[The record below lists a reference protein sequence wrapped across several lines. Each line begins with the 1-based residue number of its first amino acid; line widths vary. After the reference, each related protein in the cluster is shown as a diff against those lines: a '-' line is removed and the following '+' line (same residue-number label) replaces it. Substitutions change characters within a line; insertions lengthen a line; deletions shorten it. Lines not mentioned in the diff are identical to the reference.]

1 MFPWRLIDGA
11 IGGLRTDSFFR
22 SLRRSSIAGS
32 IVQPVG
38 FPFESRL
45 SAVE

>member
-22 SLRRSSIAGS
+22 ALRRSSIAGS
-32 IVQPVG
+32 IVQSA